1 MLCCCHA
8 VAMRFVVTKPN
19 QFRVDVH
26 SGSIVLLKL
35 YMDLQ
40 KLSFEFVFCT
50 LPNKYTYT
58 NPSRWACVVSAGARP
73 QWSPRAR
80 RPSKCQ
86 ALQQELPTLS
96 KVSLDPRLHKVYTL
110 KALDFNLDYRDL
122 CVEQFQ
128 DFFNATYSR
137 GLRSGGWGSGDH
149 SSYEVREKRW
159 CLK

>member
-1 MLCCCHA
+1 M
-8 VAMRFVVTKPN
+8 
-19 QFRVDVH
+19 
-26 SGSIVLLKL
+26 
-35 YMDLQ
+35 
-40 KLSFEFVFCT
+40 
-50 LPNKYTYT
+50 
-58 NPSRWACVVSAGARP
+58 VSAGARP

-137 GLRSGGWGSGDH
+137 GLRSGG
-149 SSYEVREKRW
+149 
-159 CLK
+159 